1 MNKQKEFYLQSSI
14 FYWHAEKWE
23 MNDTP
28 AFTLIHEVSN
38 RSASLDS

>member
-23 MNDTP
+23 MNIYESD
-28 AFTLIHEVSN
+28 IHHE
-38 RSASLDS
+38 REIFIIII